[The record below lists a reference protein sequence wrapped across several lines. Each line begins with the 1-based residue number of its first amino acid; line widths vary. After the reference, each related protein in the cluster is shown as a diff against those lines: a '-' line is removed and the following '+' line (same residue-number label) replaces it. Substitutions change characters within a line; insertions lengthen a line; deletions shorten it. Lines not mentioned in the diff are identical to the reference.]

1 LNRTKGALLSLFLL
15 LGLLLGLLIVVP
27 LTPAGTR
34 LLVASLD
41 KMTPLDVSYLEGS
54 LAGRLKLAQLGL
66 TLETVDIQLR
76 GIEIELNSGCLLS
89 SRICFETLILD
100 SLKIDVLAGK
110 PESDRE
116 EPVQIDSELYE
127 FPVTIEADD
136 FVIRQAEIQWLDGGW
151 SNGEIKGDVSISV
164 SKIIVTDVHSEQSF
178 LQLNSPT
185 DDNKDPDAIV
195 ELPRLNLPLE
205 LVVEGL
211 TLDRPSW
218 SFNELG
224 HQHESIKLSGRW
236 RNTDLLL
243 ASVAVSSE
251 DWGRIS
257 LAGSVDMQGDWPINI
272 EGDTFIDRPPL
283 WPGLHQRSGNLAVG
297 GTLAEMQVNAETP
310 GEKNFKLSG
319 LLNSLAQDIPFEMK
333 LSASWSGPLP
343 LADVP
348 GLESEMPEVQ
358 LVSPWVLRAQGS
370 LVQQRFSIEGGAS
383 TAQYADL
390 TLAMKAR
397 LLETELAIDSV
408 HIQDSNT
415 DSALTVEGVVSFEDS
430 LLWDLTIHSSGVD
443 IPRYDDVLAG
453 RLAGSLETRG
463 RFEQAHWQV
472 AVDSVAL
479 EGNINN
485 MPSQISGGFS
495 LDNQWQFGDS
505 DMRINTSGAKLSVVS
520 SENSPPQIDLEI
532 DDLGA
537 WLPDS
542 RGALSFT
549 SELTSAQQR
558 IEFRAEARD
567 LSWQGLLI
575 PLGAV
580 HGYYTIPGGSHDD
593 SEFEVSFR
601 LDELVFNDQKLT
613 DIEGVAAG
621 NREAHSLT
629 LSSRGEFET
638 VLLVKGGFVEE
649 QWSGLLQPTAIAVA
663 TGHWKLDRPVALSW
677 RGSSTGL
684 EVAAHCWGQGAAR
697 ICPAELILAEQG
709 TAGIDLDLGLELLD
723 DFIPDELSLSGDLK
737 ASLSFTWTPEK
748 GLLGGGSANISSGSF
763 IRSVSGEEVVISWDQ
778 VQVETGFSDRAIT
791 VESSVWR
798 NEMKQLQL
806 KLALPNEENAII
818 NGTLM
823 LDSFGLVGVLK
834 PFFPIFSDHTGQL
847 DGEIHLSGTKGNPS
861 LHGDLALSGG
871 QLSLIGNSTTF
882 EQIEVALTASGKQVD
897 VAGSALIGGGETQ
910 LSGRLFLDPEPTL
923 ELSVSGI
930 EQAVLL
936 PPGLT
941 ALVSEDLHVAAVRG
955 HVELNGEIIVH
966 EGMLEHEQ
974 LPAGSID
981 VSPDVVEVDYGGE
994 IIGEA
999 GAFDLAANVR
1009 LKILDEFRVEG
1020 TGLTT
1025 RVGGELDLK
1034 KEVSEPLQLYGQLN
1048 ILDGEINAF
1057 GQQLTIQRGDISFV
1071 GDSDNPDLNIRAERN
1086 IKNES
1091 IKVGVEV
1098 LGNLEAFTFNVYSTP
1113 ELPESEAMSYLLR
1126 GRGLDQGAEAD
1137 GAAMALSLGLG
1148 AVNQTGVVEGINKI
1162 PGLSDV
1168 SFNTDGDAD
1177 NTTAT
1182 VSGYVGQRIYLA
1194 YGVGVYEP
1202 INVLTTR
1209 FYLQAQ
1215 LWLEIV
1221 SSLESSVD
1229 LYYSFDIE

>member
-1 LNRTKGALLSLFLL
+1 M
-15 LGLLLGLLIVVP
+15 GLVVILP
-27 LTPAGTR
+27 LTAAGTR
-34 LLVASLD
+34 LLIASLD
-41 KMTPLDVSYLEGS
+41 KMTPLDVRYLEGS
-54 LAGRLKLAQLGL
+54 LAGRVKLAQLGL

-89 SRICFETLILD
+89 SRLCFRRLIID
-100 SLKIDVLAGK
+100 SLGVEVLAGESEVDGEK
-110 PESDRE
+110 PA
-116 EPVQIDSELYE
+116 PLDSSLFE
-127 FPVTIEADD
+127 FPVTAEADD
-136 FVIRQAEIQWLDGGW
+136 FVIGQAEIHWLDGGW
-151 SNGEIKGDVSISV
+151 SNGEIKGDLSISG
-164 SKIIVTDVHSEQSF
+164 SKITVTDVQSEQSS
-178 LQLNSPT
+178 LALISPS
-185 DDNKDPDAIV
+185 DDYKDPDAII

-205 LVVEGL
+205 LVVERL
-211 TLDRPSW
+211 VLNRPSW

-224 HQHESIKLSGRW
+224 HQHESMKLSGRW

-243 ASVAVSSE
+243 ASVAVSSA
-251 DWGRIS
+251 DWGRLS
-257 LAGSVDMQGDWPINI
+257 LAGSLDMQGDWPISI
-272 EGDTFIDRPPL
+272 EGDAVIDRPPL
-283 WPGLHQRSGNLAVG
+283 WPGLHQRSGNFAVS
-297 GTLAEMQVNAETP
+297 GTLSQMQVNADMP
-310 GEKNFKLSG
+310 GAQTFRLSG
-319 LLNSLAQDIPFEMK
+319 LLNSLAQDIPFEMQ
-333 LSASWSGPLP
+333 LSTSWSGPLL
-343 LADVP
+343 LAAVP
-348 GLESEMPEVQ
+348 GLEFKVPEVQ
-358 LVSPWVLRAQGS
+358 LVSPWVLNAHGS
-370 LVQQRFSIEGGAS
+370 LAQQIFSIEGGAI
-383 TAQYADL
+383 TAEYSAL
-390 TLAMKAR
+390 TLAMKGR
-397 LLETELAIDSV
+397 LSGNELALESV
-408 HIQDSNT
+408 HVQDSNT
-415 DSALTVEGVVSFEDS
+415 DSALTADGIVSFEDS
-430 LLWDLTIHSSGVD
+430 LLWDLTVPSSGVE
-443 IPRYDDVLAG
+443 IPRYENMPAG
-453 RLAGSLETRG
+453 RLAGGLETRG
-463 RFEQAHWQV
+463 RFEQNLWQLE
-472 AVDSVAL
+472 VDSVAL
-479 EGNINN
+479 VGQVND
-485 MPSQISGGFS
+485 MPSEISGRFA
-495 LDNQWQFGDS
+495 LDSQWQLGDS
-505 DMRINTSGAKLSVVS
+505 NIQIKSRGAKLSVVS
-520 SENSPPQIDLEI
+520 SGNSTPQIDLEI

-549 SELTSAQQR
+549 SVLTSAQQR

-575 PLGAV
+575 PLGAL
-580 HGYYTIPGGSHDD
+580 HGYYTIPDGSHDD
-593 SEFEVSFR
+593 SEFDVSFR
-601 LDELVFNDQKLT
+601 LDQLVFNDQKLT

-621 NREAHSLT
+621 NREAHSLK
-629 LSSRGEFET
+629 LSSRGDVET
-638 VLLVKGGFVEE
+638 VLLVKGGFVKE

-684 EVAAHCWGQGAAR
+684 EVAAHCWGQGAAK
-697 ICPAELILAEQG
+697 ICPAELTLAEQG
-709 TAGIDLDLGLELLD
+709 AAGIDLDLGLELLG

-748 GLLGGGSANISSGSF
+748 GLFGGGSANISSGSF
-763 IRSVSGEEVVISWDQ
+763 IRSVAGEKVIISWDQ
-778 VQVETGFSDRAIT
+778 VQVETELSDRAIT

-818 NGTLM
+818 NGTLI

-834 PFFPIFSDHTGQL
+834 PFFPVFSDHTGQL
-847 DGEIHLSGTKGNPS
+847 DGEIRLSGTKGNPS

-871 QLSLIGNSTTF
+871 QLSLIGNPTTF

-910 LSGRLFLDPEPTL
+910 LSGRLFLDPEPRL
-923 ELSVSGI
+923 ELRVSGI
-930 EQAVLL
+930 EQAILL

-955 HVELNGEIIVH
+955 HVELNGEITVH

-999 GAFDLAANVR
+999 GAFDLTANVR

-1034 KEVSEPLQLYGQLN
+1034 KDASEPLQLYGELN

-1057 GQQLTIQRGDISFV
+1057 GQQLTIQRGDVSFV
-1071 GDSDNPDLNIRAERN
+1071 GDSDNPDLNIRAERD

-1098 LGNLEAFTFNVYSTP
+1098 LGSLESFSFNLYSTP

-1148 AVNQTGVVEGINKI
+1148 AVNRTGLVEGINKI

-1168 SFNTDGDAD
+1168 TFNTDGDAE

-1182 VSGYVGQRIYLA
+1182 VSGYVGERVYLA

-1209 FYLQAQ
+1209 LYLQAQ
-1215 LWLEIV
+1215 LWLEVV

-1229 LYYSFDIE
+1229 IYYSFDID